1 MVAMK
6 RRMTALAV
14 AMDMNMGAL
23 SAFSV
28 VSGNGGVS
36 PALMSLIINSND
48 WSSSSVTWGV
58 SSTIVVW

>member
-1 MVAMK
+1 MK
-6 RRMTALAV
+6 RMTAVAV
-14 AMDMNMGAL
+14 AIMNIMNMSAL
-23 SAFSV
+23 TVCILSV
-28 VSGNGGVS
+28 SVNGGVS